1 MNKHEL
7 RSIRLLEMLQHS
19 KRLNVQSVARSLAI
33 SEATARRFFSQL
45 EGEGKVIR
53 VHGGVQLAPQLGYD
67 YSFRASAAHHQRQ
80 KQMIGLRAAELV
92 RDGEHIFLDSGTT
105 VLKLAETLS
114 MRIQTGALRNLVV
127 LTNSVTHLE
136 TIARWCKVILIG
148 GEIRVERLD
157 VCGSLAETNLQ
168 MFHVN
173 KAFLGADAV
182 SLSAGFMTTD
192 ERTAKMNQ
200 IVVERADHAYVLVD
214 SSKFGKSSFVQYAG
228 LEQVETVF
236 TDPGLSRENLKAY
249 AEAGARIQ
257 TVSEKEG

>member
-7 RSIRLLEMLQHS
+7 RSIRLLEMLQSS
-19 KRLNVQSVARSLAI
+19 KRLNVQSVARNLSI

-45 EGEGKVIR
+45 EEEGKVIR

-80 KQMIGLRAAELV
+80 KQLIGLRVADLV
-92 RDGEHIFLDSGTT
+92 RDNEHIFLDSGTT

-114 MRIQTGALRNLVV
+114 LRIQTGTLRNLVV

-182 SLSAGFMTTD
+182 SLAAGFMTTD
-192 ERTAKMNQ
+192 ERTAKMNRM
-200 IVVERADHAYVLVD
+200 VVERADHAYVLVD
-214 SSKFGKSSFVQYAG
+214 SSKFGRSSFVQYAG
-228 LEQVETVF
+228 FGEVETVF
-236 TDPGLSRENLKAY
+236 TDSGLNRESQKAF
-249 AEAGARIQ
+249 AEAGARLQ
-257 TVSEKEG
+257 TVSE